1 MTDIPTV
8 NYSTKL
14 FLQQELSLA
23 NHLNSPSLI
32 PIILL
37 LTMHLTAYQQ
47 MHNKGPCFFFTLL
60 WQLLIMQTLS
70 QHKI

>member
-14 FLQQELSLA
+14 YLQQELSQA

-32 PIILL
+32 PVILL
-37 LTMHLTAYQQ
+37 LTMHLITYQQ
-47 MHNKGPCFFFTLL
+47 MHNKGPCFFYFTMAT
-60 WQLLIMQTLS
+60 INYANT
-70 QHKI
+70 ITT

>member
-47 MHNKGPCFFFTLL
+47 MHNKEPCFFLL
-60 WQLLIMQTLS
+60 YYGNY
-70 QHKI
+70 